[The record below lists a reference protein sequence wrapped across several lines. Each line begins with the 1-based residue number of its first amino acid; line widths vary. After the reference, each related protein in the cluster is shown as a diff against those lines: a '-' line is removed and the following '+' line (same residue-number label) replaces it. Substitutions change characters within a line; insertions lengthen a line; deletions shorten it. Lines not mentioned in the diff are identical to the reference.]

1 MGEVY
6 KARDTRLDRIVAIK
20 ASAERFSKRFESE
33 AHAIAALNHSHICT
47 LHDIGHQ
54 DGIDFPVLECLE
66 GETLAERLRR
76 ERCPCRGGLE
86 PPTSLMSGAAVS
98 ER

>member
-1 MGEVY
+1 MPLLLCFASPKSSGFTTPPVVATMFAGLRSRWMILFADH
-6 KARDTRLDRIVAIK
+6 AR
-20 ASAERFSKRFESE
+20 
-33 AHAIAALNHSHICT
+33 ICI
-47 LHDIGHQ
+47 LHDVGHQ

-76 ERCPCRGGLE
+76 ERCRCRGGLE